1 MKRGGLLATS
11 KARVALLVTSDAW
24 SVAGSSASHVGPP
37 ISCLSEMDQMQL
49 VMGREG
55 KIFFP
60 REPDR
65 SPGKTQREQG
75 GRVVGVCTPC
85 TFFKNPILNVY
96 TL

>member
-11 KARVALLVTSDAW
+11 KARVALLVTSDAR
-24 SVAGSSASHVGPP
+24 SVAGSSASLVGPP

-60 REPDR
+60 ER
-65 SPGKTQREQG
+65 T
-75 GRVVGVCTPC
+75 
-85 TFFKNPILNVY
+85 
-96 TL
+96 